1 MARPSVPLIS
11 RQGAVEAALG
21 IIDARGLSGLS
32 IRAMGAEL
40 GVNGASLYYHFE
52 NKAELEMAIAEWV
65 LDTARLPVRPETD
78 WRSSI
83 IEANVA
89 YREALLCHPNAV
101 PLLLRLPLEAVA
113 HPYWDSLVEA
123 TRREGLPDA
132 ALAVLTRALLSH
144 AIGSAILV
152 QRGMVDDGEPPW
164 AALEDKDLD
173 ETASFVA
180 ASRAMLEGILA
191 KHGLPTGNGA
201 QPEAGRSRR
210 RPQRTRPTR

>member
-1 MARPSVPLIS
+1 MARPTVPLIS
-11 RQGAVEAALG
+11 RQGAVQAALG

-32 IRAMGAEL
+32 IRALGAEL

-101 PLLLRLPLEAVA
+101 PLLLRLPLGAVA

-132 ALAVLTRALLSH
+132 ALAVLTRGLVSH

-152 QRGMVDDGEPPW
+152 QRGMVDDGTPPW
-164 AALEDKDLD
+164 AALEDKDPD

-180 ASRAMLEGILA
+180 ASWAMLEGILA
-191 KHGLPTGNGA
+191 NHGLPSGNGA
-201 QPEAGRSRR
+201 QPEARRSRR
-210 RPQRTRPTR
+210 RPRPTR

>member
-1 MARPSVPLIS
+1 MVRPIVPLIS
-11 RQGAVEAALG
+11 RQGAVQAALG

-32 IRAMGAEL
+32 IRALGAEL

-65 LDTARLPVRPETD
+65 LDTARVPVRPETD

-83 IEANVA
+83 FEAHVH
-89 YREALLCHPNAV
+89 YREALLRHPNAV
-101 PLLLRLPLEAVA
+101 PLLLRLPFRAVGQ
-113 HPYWDSLVEA
+113 PYWDSLVEA

-132 ALAVLTRALLSH
+132 ALAVLARGLVSH

-152 QRGMVDDGEPPW
+152 QHGMVDDGTPPW
-164 AALEDKDLD
+164 AALEDKDVD

-180 ASRAMLEGILA
+180 AGRAMLEGILA
-191 KHGLPTGNGA
+191 KHGLPSRSGA
-201 QPEAGRSRR
+201 RRKAGRSGRL
-210 RPQRTRPTR
+210 PRPTR